1 MVRGAERAGT
11 ISGGVIGTCQY
22 AVGMAAEANHRNQQR
37 PIGGAAVRWG
47 VTGGMLL
54 IAAIGYLLGGP
65 MVGVALGIV
74 AVFSINGVWM
84 GAAEQA
90 SGLIAMVI
98 ALLLSGPVGTALE
111 PLVASVGQ
119 TGGIVKQLI
128 ARGIAVVA
136 IAAPLAVGLGVVL
149 RMQIKRVPALARWNT
164 IAGAVVG
171 AAEGTLVAL
180 LAMWIP
186 ILLGPVAT
194 AQLETARTSQ
204 GGTATDDA
212 APTEAP
218 PQPAS
223 NLKLAEFMAGWE
235 QRLRASALGGL
246 AAATAPTRGAE
257 MIALTTEFAEITRDD
272 AAMERLLADPV
283 MVEISE
289 LDSVQ
294 RAIDRLR
301 HDAQVR
307 AALDGKAIT
316 PDDVWA
322 FLQSDEVQRALEDT
336 GAMDDL
342 SRRGPR
348 IAEAIVRARE
358 P

>member
-1 MVRGAERAGT
+1 
-11 ISGGVIGTCQY
+11 
-22 AVGMAAEANHRNQQR
+22 MAARATHQNQQR

-47 VTGGMLL
+47 VTGGMLA

-65 MVGVALGIV
+65 MVGVALGVV
-74 AVFSINGVWM
+74 AAFSINGVWM

-111 PLVASVGQ
+111 PLVASFGQ

-149 RMQIKRVPALARWNT
+149 RVQIKRVPALARWNT
-164 IAGAVVG
+164 IAGAFVG
-171 AAEGTLVAL
+171 AAEGSLIAL

-186 ILLGPVAT
+186 ILLGPVAS
-194 AQLETARTSQ
+194 AQLETARANSDEAMGREPADGQ
-204 GGTATDDA
+204 
-212 APTEAP
+212 PAP
-218 PQPAS
+218 PPS
-223 NLKLAEFMAGWE
+223 NDLKLAEFMAGWE

-289 LDSVQ
+289 LESVQ
-294 RAIDRLR
+294 QAIDRLR

-322 FLQSDEVQRALEDT
+322 FLQSDEVQRALDDT